1 MKTDN
6 SVQMDRLFSAIREA
20 RHICV
25 FPHID
30 PDGDTLGSA
39 LALQSLIT
47 RLGKPAKVVLDGP
60 PPERLNFMPG
70 FDTISNTDS
79 MKACENT
86 LAIAVDVSAIER
98 MGRATEL
105 FRKAPVTAQ
114 IDHHETNPGFA
125 QINLIDAKAPSS
137 ASVVFSLFKA
147 LDIRLRE
154 DEATNL
160 YVGLSTD
167 TGNFQ
172 FKNTDANSFRIMAEL
187 MEAGLN
193 IGHYSRMLFLRKE
206 REHIALLAK
215 ALPTF
220 RYAANGKVAG
230 MVIDYDTLQAIDPAG
245 EHSEGIVNYAI
256 NTKGVRLA
264 YLAREAQKGTV
275 KCSLRALDPYR
286 VDEVAV
292 KYGGGGHRLAAG
304 CTLHTT
310 LGEAADT
317 LEADLVKACAEAEA
331 LAQT

>member
-6 SVQMDRLFSAIREA
+6 RVEMDKLFSAIRA
-20 RHICV
+20 AGRVCI

-47 RLGKPAKVVLDGP
+47 RLGKPVTVVLDGP

-70 FDTISNTDS
+70 VETITTAEAVHSV
-79 MKACENT
+79 ENT
-86 LAIAVDVSAIER
+86 LAIAVDVSTAER
-98 MGRATEL
+98 MGNALPL
-105 FRKAPVTAQ
+105 FFSAPVTAQ

-125 QINLIDAKAPSS
+125 QINIVETKAPSS

-147 LDIRLRE
+147 LELSLQP

-160 YVGLSTD
+160 YIGLSTD

-193 IGHYSRMLFLRKE
+193 IGHYSRLLFLRKE

-220 RYAANGKVAG
+220 RYSADGKVAG
-230 MVIDYDTLQAIDPAG
+230 MALTYETLQAIDPMG

-264 YLAREAQKGTV
+264 YLAREAQPGVV
-275 KCSLRALDPYR
+275 KCSLRALPPYR
-286 VDEVAV
+286 VDGIALR
-292 KYGGGGHRLAAG
+292 YGGGGHMLAAG
-304 CTLHTT
+304 CTIRKT
-310 LGEAADT
+310 LPETVAE
-317 LEADLVKACAEAEA
+317 LEQALAQACAEAEA
-331 LAQT
+331 LAK